1 LPLNPENRDRI
12 FFKLTREQ
20 SMKKISQLLLITLAV
35 TALAACGDMGKGPE
49 KPASAKALLE
59 K

>member
-1 LPLNPENRDRI
+1 
-12 FFKLTREQ
+12 
-20 SMKKISQLLLITLAV
+20 MKKISQLLLLALAIT
-35 TALAACGDMGKGPE
+35 TLAACGEMGKGPE

>member
-1 LPLNPENRDRI
+1 
-12 FFKLTREQ
+12 
-20 SMKKISQLLLITLAV
+20 MKTISKLLLLALAIT
-35 TALAACGDMGKGPE
+35 TLAACGEMGKGPE